1 MVRVVYNACHG
12 GFSLSRKAR
21 EMMAC
26 AGVESAQKHLDKH
39 SGGSSR
45 WFDYHAHDLQRH
57 DERLVSVVQALG
69 SQANGWA
76 ADLRIA
82 EVSGPY
88 RIDEYDGA
96 ESVETPNSYEW
107 VTP

>member
-12 GFSLSRKAR
+12 GFSLSRKAC

-39 SGGSSR
+39 PEGSR
-45 WFDYHAHDLQRH
+45 WFDYRADDLQRQ
-57 DERLVSVVQALG
+57 DVRLVSVVQALG
-69 SQANGWA
+69 SQANGRFA
-76 ADLRIA
+76 NLRIA

-96 ESVETPNSYEW
+96 ESVET
-107 VTP
+107 